1 MNQGNLWSK
10 MDMEKRLGFRA
21 GRFTAANPFLSLLA
35 AALLTGVF
43 YGLMLVLRAQG
54 KSEALTFF
62 TDPFLRPGNLFTVVP
77 VVFISFL
84 S

>member
-1 MNQGNLWSK
+1 MFGLGLIHEMVESILVIQGNLWSK

-62 TDPFLRPGNLFTVVP
+62 TDPFLRP
-77 VVFISFL
+77 
-84 S
+84 